1 MARNTLGHGFS
12 HVLFLFA
19 LTLCGLIHYQVC
31 GSPISCDCPEEC
43 PKPKDEGD
51 SSCELVPDGPCNCC
65 QVCAADLG
73 DKCGGPKKKTCK
85 KGLVCKPKSL
95 EPWRNRRTDP
105 PGVCV
110 RNTPHCSEFY
120 GSRRL
125 GYMRVF
131 VPVGNRN
138 RNGYYNMDGCIY
150 CKCPKAGGKAH
161 CGDICDWLDLVR
173 AQ

>member
-1 MARNTLGHGFS
+1 MDSRMFCYCSRSLFVDWSTIKCVAHRYRANAQKNVPNQRMRVILPAAKFVLQIWATNVEAR
-12 HVLFLFA
+12 
-19 LTLCGLIHYQVC
+19 
-31 GSPISCDCPEEC
+31 
-43 PKPKDEGD
+43 
-51 SSCELVPDGPCNCC
+51 
-65 QVCAADLG
+65 
-73 DKCGGPKKKTCK
+73 KKKTCK

-105 PGVCV
+105 PGVCAH
-110 RNTPHCSEFY
+110 NTPHCSEFY

-131 VPVGNRN
+131 VPVGWGSG
-138 RNGYYNMDGCIY
+138 NGYYNMDGCIY